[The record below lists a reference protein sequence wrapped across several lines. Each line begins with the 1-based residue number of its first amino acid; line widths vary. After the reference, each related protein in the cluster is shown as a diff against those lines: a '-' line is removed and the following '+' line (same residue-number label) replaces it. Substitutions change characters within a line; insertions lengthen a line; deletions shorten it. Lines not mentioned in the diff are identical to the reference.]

1 MLSVVTCGSEAE
13 PDVPDASDPVS
24 EPELELVLFPHAVSP
39 TTMVATSNADTNFFF
54 IQSSF

>member
-1 MLSVVTCGSEAE
+1 MFSVVTPSSEVE
-13 PDVPDASDPVS
+13 PVEPVS
-24 EPELELVLFPHAVSP
+24 LLPDELEEVLFPHAVSP